1 VSRFASL
8 ARPGSSVRL
17 PLTAAAI
24 AVASLGAVACG
35 DQTVAQREPPNFVP
49 DGSATDAGD
58 VDGGAPIREG
68 VVRVATFNVRRF
80 FDTVCDT
87 GNCGGANFE
96 EQPTQAAFDAKVD
109 ALAKGIAIIAP
120 DVIALEEI
128 ENSRC
133 FDALRTKLAA
143 AGLDYPIARLGE
155 TGLPGS
161 VDVAVL
167 AKGSLD
173 EVRTHGDVPLKRPDG
188 TATTFSRELLEV
200 RFALGGRSLVMFA
213 AHFRSKVD
221 DDPGRRLA
229 EANATR
235 DIVTAV
241 GKELPSALVVL
252 GGDLNDFPGSAPIN
266 ALEQGGGLLRVAS
279 DRPVDKQ
286 ATYTFQG
293 SDIAIDHVFVV
304 AGQATR
310 YVAGSATVYRDGSR
324 GFATSDHG
332 ALSADFSLK

>member
-1 VSRFASL
+1 MSRFAFL
-8 ARPGSSVRL
+8 ARPSL
-17 PLTAAAI
+17 PLAFSAVVAALG
-24 AVASLGAVACG
+24 VAACG
-35 DQTVAQREPPNFVP
+35 DQTVAQREPPNFIP
-49 DGSATDAGD
+49 DASTTDGSGL
-58 VDGGAPIREG
+58 DGGAPLREG

-87 GNCGGANFE
+87 GTCGGTNFE
-96 EQPTQAAFDAKVD
+96 EQPSQAAFDAKVD

-120 DVIALEEI
+120 DVIALEEV
-128 ENSRC
+128 ETSRC
-133 FDALRTKLAA
+133 FDALRAKLTA

-155 TGLPGS
+155 TGLPAS

-173 EVRTHGDVPLKRPDG
+173 EIRTHGEVPLKRPDG

-200 RFALGGRSLVMFA
+200 RFALGGRSVVMFA

-241 GKELPSALVVL
+241 GKELPAALVVL
-252 GGDLNDFPGSAPIN
+252 GGDLNDFPGSPPIT
-266 ALEQGGGLLRVAS
+266 ALEQGGGLVRVAS
-279 DRPVDKQ
+279 DRPLDKQ

-304 AGQATR
+304 AGQASR
-310 YVAGSATVYRDGSR
+310 YVAGSATVYREGSR